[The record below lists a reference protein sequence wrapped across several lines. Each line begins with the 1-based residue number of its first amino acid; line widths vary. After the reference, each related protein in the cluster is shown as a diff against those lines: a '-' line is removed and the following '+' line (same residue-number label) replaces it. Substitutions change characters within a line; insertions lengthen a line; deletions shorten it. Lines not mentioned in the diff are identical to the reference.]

1 MVVYNILLWSGV
13 WINDMEEYR
22 KTETEEKKKD
32 KRQEFEERKEEKRQA
47 FEERKEEKRQEF
59 EKHVEE
65 KKQIY
70 EEKKKDVQAKRNRL
84 HDYFRSVFYMRD
96 ETMMSYEDID
106 DMMHEQTVIHGANMW
121 ILMLAILIA
130 SIGLN
135 VNSTAVIIGAMLIS
149 PLMSGILAMG
159 YSLAVRDLSLLRQ
172 ALVRF
177 ITQVVISLVTATIYF
192 SISPMTNATP
202 EMIARTSPTLY
213 DVLIALFGGLAG
225 MIGHTRKK
233 HSNVIPGVA
242 IATALMPPLCTAG
255 YGIATR
261 QLSFFLGAFYLFI
274 INTMFIAISTAF
286 ITLVLRVPYH
296 RSMSAKKQRRV
307 NAVIFMIAVV
317 VVIPSGYIGAKT
329 IHDSVIDTNI
339 SKYLEDEFAFPDTQV
354 VKTVVD
360 REQKIISVSLIGNT
374 LTPEMLVS
382 LENDLSD
389 YNLSEYKLKVT
400 QNVLREDT
408 ENSDKVTI
416 VVQENTIET
425 LKQEMEEQK
434 TEIQK
439 LETEVAQ
446 KESQIA
452 SFQEQQAKIQDISGY
467 AEKIYPH
474 LSNCHVGIVYDGSK
488 QVLLLTAEVA
498 EEIDEYEYASIEK
511 WLAKESGIKDTKLY
525 LTVVEEAEQEEQ

>member
-1 MVVYNILLWSGV
+1 MDEN
-13 WINDMEEYR
+13 
-22 KTETEEKKKD
+22 KETEVVEKKSE
-32 KRQEFEERKEEKRQA
+32 KRQEFEERKEEKRQE

-70 EEKKKDVQAKRNRL
+70 EEKKKDATEKRNRL

-96 ETMMSYEDID
+96 DTMMSYEEID

-159 YSLAVRDLSLLRQ
+159 YSIAVRDLSLLRQ

-177 ITQVVISLVTATIYF
+177 ATQVVISLITATIYF
-192 SISPMTNATP
+192 SSSPMTTATP

-261 QLSFFLGAFYLFI
+261 QLSFFLGAFYLFV
-274 INTMFIAISTAF
+274 INTLFIAISTAF

-296 RSMSAKKQRRV
+296 KSISPRQQRRV
-307 NAVIFMIAVV
+307 NAIILTIAIV

-339 SKYLEDEFAFPDTQV
+339 SKYLEEEFAFPDTQV
-354 VKTVVD
+354 VKTETD
-360 REQKIISVSLIGNT
+360 REKKIISVSLIGNT
-374 LTPEMLVS
+374 LTDEMLVS
-382 LENDLSD
+382 LEEDLAD
-389 YNLSEYKLKVT
+389 YNLSDYKLKVT

-416 VVQENTIET
+416 VVQENTLET
-425 LKQEMEEQK
+425 LKQEMEDQE
-434 TEIQK
+434 
-439 LETEVAQ
+439 AQ
-446 KESQIA
+446 IESLKSDLAEKEEQIA
-452 SFQEQQAKIQDISGY
+452 SYDEMQSDIQAVSEH
-467 AEKIYPH
+467 AENIFPH
-474 LSNCHVGIVYDGSK
+474 LSNCHVGIVDESK
-488 QVLLLTAEVA
+488 KPVLLLVAEVT
-498 EEIDEYEYASIEK
+498 EEIDDYEYASIEN
-511 WLAKESGIKDTKLY
+511 WLSNETGIKDTKVY
-525 LTVVEEAEQEEQ
+525 LTVVEEQPEEDAE

>member
-1 MVVYNILLWSGV
+1 MDKHKN
-13 WINDMEEYR
+13 
-22 KTETEEKKKD
+22 TEIDEKKRD
-32 KRQEFEERKEEKRQA
+32 RRQEFEERKEEKRQE

-70 EEKKKDVQAKRNRL
+70 EEKKKDVQEKRNRV

-307 NAVIFMIAVV
+307 NAVILMIAVI

-339 SKYLEDEFAFPDTQV
+339 SKYLEEEFAFPDTQV
-354 VKTVVD
+354 VKSGVD
-360 REQKIISVSLIGNT
+360 REKKIISVSLIGNT

-382 LENDLSD
+382 LEEDLSD
-389 YNLSEYKLKVT
+389 YNLSDYKLKVT

-425 LKQEMEEQK
+425 LKQEITDQEAQIEALESVVADKEKQIQEYEQ
-434 TEIQK
+434 TQSDIQ
-439 LETEVAQ
+439 EV
-446 KESQIA
+446 S
-452 SFQEQQAKIQDISGY
+452 SH
-467 AEKIYPH
+467 AELIFPH
-474 LSNCHVGIVYDGSK
+474 LTNCHVGVIYDNYK
-488 QVLLLTAEVA
+488 QVVLLTADIT
-498 EEIDEYEYASIEK
+498 EEIEEYEYKSIES
-511 WLAKESGIKDTKLY
+511 WLANQTGIKNVKLY
-525 LTVVEEAEQEEQ
+525 LTVVENQPEQIEGEQE